1 MKKLI
6 FVLFLST
13 SVFSQTEE
21 DYKNTLDFISKAFNE
36 QKSEAIFQKFS
47 ATLQQNLQEAVLKQ
61 KLDSLRK
68 DKGKMSSYEL
78 ILKEEDIN
86 NFLLEFENAS
96 MLLLINLSSD
106 GKIKKFEIKDY

>member
-6 FVLFLST
+6 FTLFLST
-13 SVFSQTEE
+13 SIFSQTEE

-47 ATLQQNLQEAVLKQ
+47 TSLQQNLQAEELKK
-61 KLDSLRK
+61 KLDSLHK
-68 DKGKMSSYEL
+68 DKGKMSSFEL
-78 ILKEEDIN
+78 ILKEEDLK
-86 NFLLEFENAS
+86 NFLVEFENAS
-96 MLLLINLSSD
+96 MLILINLSPE